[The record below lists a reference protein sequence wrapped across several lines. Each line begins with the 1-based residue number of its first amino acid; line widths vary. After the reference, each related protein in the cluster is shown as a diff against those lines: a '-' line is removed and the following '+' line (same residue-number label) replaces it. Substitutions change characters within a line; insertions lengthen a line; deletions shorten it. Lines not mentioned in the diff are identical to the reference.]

1 MHRSHQQQSGR
12 AHAHAVN
19 NQKEKKKSRGSNGSF
34 SEFSA
39 LRVGSI
45 VYVLFFFSEHENLVN
60 EMQTTSSKITQYIMD
75 WQLQSN
81 LQMLKINV
89 FDSER
94 LEEKLC
100 EQACQLKEMSLK
112 MENLV
117 LEKTTIENEKA
128 NQIKP

>member
-1 MHRSHQQQSGR
+1 
-12 AHAHAVN
+12 
-19 NQKEKKKSRGSNGSF
+19 
-34 SEFSA
+34 
-39 LRVGSI
+39 
-45 VYVLFFFSEHENLVN
+45 
-60 EMQTTSSKITQYIMD
+60 MD

-117 LEKTTIENEKA
+117 LEKTTVENEKVKIQELMA
-128 NQIKP
+128 NLDNLQGKKEEVAKVFFTIFFSDSLTVFYQTNFKQEI

>member
-1 MHRSHQQQSGR
+1 
-12 AHAHAVN
+12 
-19 NQKEKKKSRGSNGSF
+19 
-34 SEFSA
+34 
-39 LRVGSI
+39 
-45 VYVLFFFSEHENLVN
+45 
-60 EMQTTSSKITQYIMD
+60 MQTTSSKITQYIMD

-128 NQIKP
+128 KIQELMANLDNLQGKKEEVAKVFFTIIFSPIAKLYFTKLSVTLSTLRGC